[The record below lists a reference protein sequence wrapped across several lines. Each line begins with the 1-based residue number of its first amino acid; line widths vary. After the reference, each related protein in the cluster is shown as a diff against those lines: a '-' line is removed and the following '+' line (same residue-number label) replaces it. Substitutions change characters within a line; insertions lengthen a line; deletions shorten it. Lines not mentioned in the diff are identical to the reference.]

1 MKQYTYMMLKPDAFV
16 DGKKEKVIQELEKYG
31 LHVES
36 SCLLEVDMEV
46 MKILLDHYQQ
56 VIDEKGAEIDFTGKL
71 FYTFY
76 YNGPK
81 YIMPMKI
88 SYEGDEDIITY
99 SRRLVGKTNPVQ
111 ADPDSIRGHFSQD
124 SYVKADREHRL
135 VNNIIHASDSH
146 ESANRELHIWEKF
159 LNL

>member
-56 VIDEKGAEIDFTGKL
+56 VIDEKGAEIIL
-71 FYTFY
+71 
-76 YNGPK
+76 
-81 YIMPMKI
+81 
-88 SYEGDEDIITY
+88 
-99 SRRLVGKTNPVQ
+99 
-111 ADPDSIRGHFSQD
+111 
-124 SYVKADREHRL
+124 L
-135 VNNIIHASDSH
+135 VNSFIHFITMDLNI
-146 ESANRELHIWEKF
+146 LC
-159 LNL
+159 L

>member
-36 SCLLEVDMEV
+36 SCLLEVDM
-46 MKILLDHYQQ
+46 
-56 VIDEKGAEIDFTGKL
+56 EKGAEIDFTGKL

-124 SYVKADREHRL
+124 SYVKADQEHRL

>member
-76 YNGPK
+76 ENF
-81 YIMPMKI
+81 I
-88 SYEGDEDIITY
+88 
-99 SRRLVGKTNPVQ
+99 
-111 ADPDSIRGHFSQD
+111 
-124 SYVKADREHRL
+124 
-135 VNNIIHASDSH
+135 
-146 ESANRELHIWEKF
+146 
-159 LNL
+159 